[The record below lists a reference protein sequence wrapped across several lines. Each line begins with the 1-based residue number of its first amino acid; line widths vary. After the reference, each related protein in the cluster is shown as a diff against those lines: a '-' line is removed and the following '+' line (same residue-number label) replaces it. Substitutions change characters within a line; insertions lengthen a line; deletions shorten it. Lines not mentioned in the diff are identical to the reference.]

1 MLYAYGLTNRHIMKN
16 PFRHIFKR
24 EQGSPSIP
32 VVSSVA
38 SNVAPLYVGESDLSI
53 STIYRCIKLLSE
65 SVAQLPL
72 ACMRLTGQNNLW
84 RREYAYDR
92 VLSIEPMPGMNA
104 FDYWSAV
111 VSDMLIY
118 GNAYI
123 IPQLSMDP
131 NAPISALHLCRF
143 NTVNY
148 NWQTGI
154 YNVRGMGQGI
164 DGTYTADEVVHL
176 RFNST
181 RDHKKGVGIL
191 AYAQNVMALSHA
203 GDIEAYNRIATG
215 GNVRGLISYGG
226 PSGLRGQGR
235 DQDRELERYAESM
248 SRKINANGIN
258 AMAGDVKFQQF
269 SLSSTDLQFLETR
282 KFAVRDICR
291 FFGVHPS
298 FVFDDGTSNYKSAE
312 NANAAFLSTALNPI
326 LCRIEAELRTKL
338 IPADTAAFYKF
349 EFDRKKIKAIDP
361 ETKLNWQKQAIET
374 GLMTINEM
382 RAQDN
387 LPPVE
392 GGDTTFLSANL
403 KNINEANNEI

>member
-1 MLYAYGLTNRHIMKN
+1 MRNFFKN
-16 PFRHIFKR
+16 IFKR
-24 EQGSPSIP
+24 EAGAP
-32 VVSSVA
+32 VMPIVNSVST
-38 SNVAPLYVGESDLSI
+38 NVVPVFVGESDLSI
-53 STIYRCIKLLSE
+53 SAVYRCIKLLSE
-65 SVAQLPL
+65 SVAQMPL
-72 ACMRLTGQNNLW
+72 SCMRMTGTQNLW

-92 VLSIEPMPGMNA
+92 VLNIEPMPGVNA
-104 FDYWSAV
+104 FDFWSAV
-111 VSDMLIY
+111 VNDLLLH

-123 IPQLSMDP
+123 IPRFSMSTDT
-131 NAPISALHLCRF
+131 PIEALNLCRY

-148 NWQTGI
+148 NWQTDT
-154 YNVRGMGQGI
+154 YNINGMGSAI
-164 DGTYTADEVVHL
+164 DGTYSADEVVHI
-176 RFNST
+176 RFNTSPN
-181 RDHKKGVGIL
+181 HKQGVGVI
-191 AYAQNVMALSHA
+191 AYARQVMALSHA
-203 GDIEAYNRIATG
+203 GDLEAYNRIATG

-326 LCRIEAELRTKL
+326 LCRIESELRCKL
-338 IPADTAAFYKF
+338 ISAEAAPFYRF
-349 EFDRKKIKAIDP
+349 EFDRKQIKALEP
-361 ETKLNWQKQAIET
+361 ETKLNWQKQAIEM

-387 LPPVE
+387 MPPVE
-392 GGDTTFLSANL
+392 GGDTPFISANL
-403 KNINEANNEI
+403 KIITQDQQVLQ